1 MDQPRWPRRPT
12 SDMKILRGYPLP
24 LGATVHPDG
33 MNFAVA
39 SRYATAV
46 TLLVFLPG
54 TLEPLLEVALDGR
67 FHRTGEVWHAFLKG
81 LDPGIPYAF
90 RMDRVPNPAPHL
102 RASIPVRSC
111 WTLTPKR
118 SRVVTRGAFP
128 SRPAQPTTW
137 PGRPR
142 RVRLGR

>member
-1 MDQPRWPRRPT
+1 MDQPRWPRRPI

-33 MNFAVA
+33 VNFAVA
-39 SRYATAV
+39 SRYASAV

-102 RASIPVRSC
+102 QRFDPRQELLDPYAKALTGGDAWGIPH
-111 WTLTPKR
+111 
-118 SRVVTRGAFP
+118 RGRH
-128 SRPAQPTTW
+128 S
-137 PGRPR
+137 PR
-142 RVRLGR
+142 RGLVVHDAF